1 MFFSPPCKYLP
12 VGTLRIQ
19 SLDIQNFSCQ
29 GVSPTRSQ
37 FWNLEVEAENPI
49 IMRTLITDKL
59 TQCLPLGLIIGDL
72 PDVVVAEASHSH
84 VPELYVGAAEAETH
98 VVKAERV

>member
-1 MFFSPPCKYLP
+1 MLNERNK
-12 VGTLRIQ
+12 IH
-19 SLDIQNFSCQ
+19 
-29 GVSPTRSQ
+29 
-37 FWNLEVEAENPI
+37 
-49 IMRTLITDKL
+49 L

-72 PDVVVAEASHSH
+72 PDVMVAEAPHSH